1 MDKLQYMGDYVP
13 EFVPEEPAKELDN
26 AVTVPTNHIRDL
38 KKKVRLTEIFRQV

>member
-26 AVTVPTNHIRDL
+26 AVYGTDKSYTGFE
-38 KKKVRLTEIFRQV
+38 KKRYG